1 MDAFSATKEGTMRRA
16 IVLSML
22 LGISLISVAN
32 AAEYLVKIRNPY
44 AISNF
49 SSTSDYEIMDYHAP
63 GQLMKVYIPENKK
76 TKAVINILS
85 NPNVEYMVPNFK
97 LRAFN
102 APVDIQNLREQYALA
117 KVRAQDAWN
126 KAGNR
131 GSKKVVVA
139 VIDTGVDYRHGDLS
153 PNMIPGYDFA
163 GRDNDPMDETSAQ
176 NPGHGTHCA
185 GIIGAAGVVNNG
197 VVGLSPEVSIMP
209 LRFLDKN
216 GGGDLN
222 NGIRAID
229 YAIEKK
235 VDVISASWGATVPRS
250 TAAPLIEAVKRAEAA
265 GIVFVVAAANDGKN
279 NDRTDVFP
287 ANANLSN
294 TISVAASNAND
305 TKPSWSNFGRAMV
318 HVAAPGDA
326 IVSTLPNNR
335 YGNLS
340 GTSMATPLVAGLVA
354 LIKAQNPQ
362 LNPSEIRS
370 LIQATGAKVSI
381 QTACDCRIDAFEA
394 INTVIDKKMFVHP
407 NAATI
412 AKGET
417 LSFTGVFGQPPFK
430 FASSNPSVGSINDQG
445 VLTAQSEGET
455 TVTVTDSR
463 GVSATSYKIYVGKA
477 SASQPPPGNNP
488 GNPGDPGDP
497 GAPGECPLGDPMIC
511 EVACQIIPNL
521 PWCQGQ

>member
-1 MDAFSATKEGTMRRA
+1 
-16 IVLSML
+16 ML
-22 LGISLISVAN
+22 LGISLTSVAK

-44 AISNF
+44 AISSF
-49 SSTSDYEIMDYHAP
+49 SNTTDEYEIQEYHAP

-76 TKAVINILS
+76 AKAVVNILS
-85 NPNVEYMVPNFK
+85 NPQVEYMVPNFQI
-97 LRAFN
+97 RAFT
-102 APVDIQNLREQYALA
+102 APVDTQALREQYALA
-117 KVRAQDAWN
+117 RVRAEKAWA

-139 VIDTGVDYRHGDLS
+139 VIDTGTDYRHKDLA
-153 PNMIPGYDFA
+153 PNVIPGYDFA
-163 GRDNDPMDETSAQ
+163 GKDSDPMDETSAQ
-176 NPGHGTHCA
+176 NPGHGTHCS
-185 GIIGAAGVVNNG
+185 GIIGAAGVVDGG

-222 NGIRAID
+222 NGIKAID

-235 VDVISASWGATVPRS
+235 VDVISASWGASVPRS

-326 IVSTLPNNR
+326 IISTLPNNR

-340 GTSMATPLVAGLVA
+340 GTSMATPLVSGLVA

-362 LNPSEIRS
+362 LSPGEIRS

-381 QTACDCRIDAFEA
+381 QTACDCRVDAFEA
-394 INTVIDKKMFVHP
+394 VSTVIDKKMFVHP
-407 NAATI
+407 NAGTI
-412 AKGET
+412 GKGET
-417 LSFTGVFGQPPFK
+417 LNFTGVFGQPPFK
-430 FASSNPSVGSINDQG
+430 FTSSNTTVGSIDSQG
-445 VLTAQSEGET
+445 VLTAKAEGET

-463 GVSATSYKIYVGKA
+463 GVSATSYKIYVGRAPA
-477 SASQPPPGNNP
+477 SNP
-488 GNPGDPGDP
+488 GNPGNPGRPEEP
-497 GAPGECPLGDPMIC
+497 GQPGECPLGDPAIC
-511 EVACQIIPNL
+511 QIACQFLPNL
-521 PWCQGQ
+521 PWCQ

>member
-1 MDAFSATKEGTMRRA
+1 MRKY

-22 LGISLISVAN
+22 LGIVLSLETQ
-32 AAEYLVKIRNPY
+32 AAEYLVKMRNQY

-49 SSTSDYEIMDYHAP
+49 TTTTDYQIQEYHEP
-63 GQLMKVYIPENKK
+63 GQLMKVFIPDEKK
-76 TKAVINILS
+76 AKAVVSILS
-85 NPNVEYMVPNFK
+85 NPQVEYMVPNIRLHRFE
-97 LRAFN
+97 AS
-102 APVDIQNLREQYALA
+102 IQPENLKEQYALVRVKA
-117 KVRAQDAWN
+117 KEAWA
-126 KAGNR
+126 KAGNK

-139 VIDTGVDYRHGDLS
+139 VIDTGVDYRHRDLA

-185 GIIGAAGVVNNG
+185 GVIGSAGIMDNG
-197 VVGLSPEVSIMP
+197 MIGLSPEVTMMP

-250 TAAPLIEAVKRAEAA
+250 TAAPLIEAVRRAEAA

-305 TKPSWSNFGRAMV
+305 AKPSWSNFGRAMV
-318 HVAAPGDA
+318 HVSAPGEA
-326 IVSTLPNNR
+326 IISTLPNNKH
-335 YGNLS
+335 GNLS

-354 LIKAQNPQ
+354 LVKAQNPD
-362 LNPSEIRS
+362 LSASEIRS

-394 INTVIDKKMFVHP
+394 MNTLIDQKMFVHP
-407 NAATI
+407 HAGTI
-412 AKGET
+412 GKGESLT
-417 LSFTGVFGQPPFK
+417 FTGVFGQAPFS
-430 FASSNPSVGSINDQG
+430 FVLSNPAVGAIDSQG
-445 VLTAQSEGET
+445 VFTAQAEGET

-463 GVSATSYKIYVGKA
+463 GVTATSYKIYVGQA
-477 SASQPPPGNNP
+477 PSSSPGNPGNP
-488 GNPGDPGDP
+488 GNPGDPGNP
-497 GAPGECPLGDPMIC
+497 GVPGECPLGDPMLC
-511 EVACQIIPNL
+511 ELACQFVPDL
-521 PWCQGQ
+521 PWCQN

>member
-1 MDAFSATKEGTMRRA
+1 MRRF

-22 LGISLISVAN
+22 LGISLTPAAN
-32 AAEYLVKIRNPY
+32 AAEYLIKIRNPY
-44 AISNF
+44 AISSF
-49 SSTSDYEIMDYHAP
+49 TTTAEYEVRDYHAP
-63 GQLMKVYIPENKK
+63 GQLMKVYIPDGKK
-76 TKAVINILS
+76 ARAVVSILS
-85 NPNVEYMVPNFK
+85 NPQVEYMVPNFK
-97 LRAFN
+97 LRAFE
-102 APVDIQNLREQYALA
+102 ASVDTQNLREQYALA
-117 KVRAQDAWN
+117 RVRAKEAWA

-139 VIDTGVDYRHGDLS
+139 VIDTGVDYRHRDLA

-185 GIIGAAGVVNNG
+185 GIVGAAGVVDNG
-197 VVGLSPEVSIMP
+197 IVGLSPEVTMMP

-287 ANANLSN
+287 ANANFSN
-294 TISVAASNAND
+294 TISVAASNASD
-305 TKPSWSNFGRAMV
+305 AKPSWSNFGRAMV
-318 HVAAPGDA
+318 HVSAPGDA
-326 IVSTLPNNR
+326 IVSTLVNNR

-362 LNPSEIRS
+362 LTPGEIRS

-381 QTACDCRIDAFEA
+381 QTACDCRVDAFEA
-394 INTVIDKKMFVHP
+394 ISTVLDKKMFVHP
-407 NAATI
+407 NAGTF

-417 LSFTGVFGQPPFK
+417 IPFTGVFGQPPFK
-430 FASSNPSVGSINDQG
+430 FALSNSGVGSIDSQG
-445 VLTAQSEGET
+445 VLNAQNEGET
-455 TVTVTDSR
+455 TVTVTDAR
-463 GVSATSYKIYVGKA
+463 GVAATSYKIYIGTAPA
-477 SASQPPPGNNP
+477 SNP
-488 GNPGDPGDP
+488 GNPGGPGDP
-497 GAPGECPLGDPMIC
+497 GQPGGECPLGDPAIC
-511 EVACQIIPNL
+511 QIACQFMPDL
-521 PWCQGQ
+521 PWCQ